1 MNMININNSKLNNL
15 IRISLVTMLV
25 SNLFISCESSEN
37 KMKEKKGITAQEIL
51 NDPSYLAI
59 SYGGYRHRTRD
70 IQPTM
75 DELKDDLKILSS
87 LGIKILRTYNL
98 QLPQAPNILK
108 AIKEIKESDPDFEM
122 YVMLGAWI
130 DCENAWTDSPNHEK
144 EDESAN
150 AIEIQKAINLANM
163 YPDIVKIIAVGNE
176 AMVNWAWSYYV
187 KPGVILKWVNHL
199 QDLKKQNKLPENLWI
214 TSSDNFASWGG
225 GDESYHTD
233 DLNSL
238 IKSVDFISMHTYA
251 FHDTHYNPS
260 FWNFNKDLK
269 NEFSDLEIINKSMEN
284 VHQYAISQYNSVKDY
299 LKKIGVEKE
308 VHIGELGWSTVSN
321 ELYGEQGTHAAD
333 EYKQALFFDKIR
345 EWTTKEKISCFYFEA
360 FDEPWKDA
368 QNINGSENH
377 FGLFTV
383 DGKAKYALW
392 KNVDNGDFK
401 GLTRNGNSIIKT
413 FNGNSE
419 ILFNSILTPP
429 VIE

>member
-1 MNMININNSKLNNL
+1 MININNSKLNSL

-199 QDLKKQNKLPENLWI
+199 QDLKKQEKLPENLWI

-238 IKSVDFISMHTYA
+238 IKSIDFISMHTYA

-321 ELYGEQGTHAAD
+321 ELYGEKGTHAAD

>member
-1 MNMININNSKLNNL
+1 MNMIYINNSKLNDL
-15 IRISLVTMLV
+15 IRISLLTMLV
-25 SNLFISCESSEN
+25 SSLFISCEFSEN
-37 KMKEKKGITAQEIL
+37 KMKEKKEITAQEIL

-98 QLPQAPNILK
+98 QLPQAPNIIK

-199 QDLKKQNKLPENLWI
+199 QDLKKQKKLPENLWI

-225 GDESYHTD
+225 GDESYHTS

-284 VHQYAISQYNSVKDY
+284 VQQYAISQYNSVKDY

-321 ELYGEQGTHAAD
+321 ELYGDKGTHAAD
-333 EYKQALFFDKIR
+333 EYKQALFYDKIR

-383 DGKAKYALW
+383 DGKAKFALW
-392 KNVDNGDFK
+392 KNVDEGNFK

-413 FNGNSE
+413 FDGNSE

-429 VIE
+429 LID

>member
-1 MNMININNSKLNNL
+1 
-15 IRISLVTMLV
+15 
-25 SNLFISCESSEN
+25 
-37 KMKEKKGITAQEIL
+37 MKEKKEITAQEIL

-163 YPDIVKIIAVGNE
+163 YPDIIKIIAVGNE

-392 KNVDNGDFK
+392 KNVDKGDFK